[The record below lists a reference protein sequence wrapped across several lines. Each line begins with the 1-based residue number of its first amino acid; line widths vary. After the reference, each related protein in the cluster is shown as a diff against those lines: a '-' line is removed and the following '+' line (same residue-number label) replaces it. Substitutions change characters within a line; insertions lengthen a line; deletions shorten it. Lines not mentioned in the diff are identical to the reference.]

1 MHEPLAPFPTH
12 PIQEPAQPPLPV
24 GTRVGPYTLLAVL
37 GEGGMGVVYLAE
49 QQAPLGRRVA
59 LKVMKQGLDAQ
70 HFVRRFESERQA
82 LALMSHPGIAHV
94 LDAGSTDDGRPYFV
108 MEHVA
113 GLPLVDFC
121 DQQRLDNRQRLK
133 LFVAVCQAVQ
143 HAHQKGIIHRDLK
156 PSNILVSMTDE
167 GPAPKIIDF
176 GVAKAVEQ
184 RFLERTAFTQQG
196 VIVGTPEYM
205 SPEQADGGI
214 DVDTTSDLYSLGV
227 VLYRLLTG
235 ASPFDTAVL
244 RRASGGELQRL
255 LRDWEPQP
263 PSMRVASIDGDS
275 TQAATQRRTDV
286 QSLRRQLRG
295 DLDWITLKAMDK
307 DRARRYASA
316 SELAADIE
324 RHLAGEPVLARPPG
338 VGYRL
343 GKFVARHRFAVA
355 AGALVAVALVLGIAG
370 TSVGLM
376 RARRAEAEARRAG
389 EAAEREAAQAKAVND
404 FLREV
409 LGSADARQQG
419 PDVKVVDA
427 LKKAVERID
436 SGAGLRPELEAAV
449 RTTIGA
455 TYQNLG
461 DLALAEKQIRA
472 GLAIRLR
479 ELGPEDPDTLTSQ
492 NALLEVLQ
500 AAGRIE
506 EALEVGRQTL
516 ALRRKV
522 LGAEHPET
530 TVTMNDLSVAL
541 SRAGQDDEAEQ
552 LLREAVAI
560 RERVLGPDDA
570 RTLVAVGN
578 LANLLGRRGK
588 RAEAL
593 ETTRHVLE
601 AQRRILGAEHSNTVY
616 TLTTYA
622 GLLYDEGK
630 LEEAEPI
637 YREAIAAS
645 RRVSGS
651 RHVDTLILANDFG
664 LLFLDRGQL
673 AEAEA
678 LLREAAH
685 GAQAT
690 LPPGHVFTA
699 GYRRNLGRCLTRAGR
714 YREAEAELLAAHAA
728 FRAAGAEGRRGSEA
742 VVKRL
747 VELYDAWG
755 KRAKATAYRKR
766 LPASS

>member
-1 MHEPLAPFPTH
+1 M
-12 PIQEPAQPPLPV
+12 
-24 GTRVGPYTLLAVL
+24 
-37 GEGGMGVVYLAE
+37 
-49 QQAPLGRRVA
+49 
-59 LKVMKQGLDAQ
+59 
-70 HFVRRFESERQA
+70 
-82 LALMSHPGIAHV
+82 
-94 LDAGSTDDGRPYFV
+94 
-108 MEHVA
+108 
-113 GLPLVDFC
+113 
-121 DQQRLDNRQRLK
+121 
-133 LFVAVCQAVQ
+133 
-143 HAHQKGIIHRDLK
+143 
-156 PSNILVSMTDE
+156 
-167 GPAPKIIDF
+167 
-176 GVAKAVEQ
+176 
-184 RFLERTAFTQQG
+184 
-196 VIVGTPEYM
+196 
-205 SPEQADGGI
+205 
-214 DVDTTSDLYSLGV
+214 
-227 VLYRLLTG
+227 
-235 ASPFDTAVL
+235 
-244 RRASGGELQRL
+244 
-255 LRDWEPQP
+255 
-263 PSMRVASIDGDS
+263 
-275 TQAATQRRTDV
+275 

-324 RHLAGEPVLARPPG
+324 RHLAGEPLLARPPG

-376 RARRAEAEARRAG
+376 RARRAEAKARRAG
-389 EAAEREAAQAKAVND
+389 DAAEREAAQAKAVND

-409 LGSADARQQG
+409 LSSADARQQG
-419 PDVKVVDA
+419 RDVKVVDA
-427 LKKAVERID
+427 LKKAVERIE

-449 RTTIGA
+449 RTSIGA

-461 DLALAEKQIRA
+461 ELELAEKQIRA

-479 ELGPEDPDTLTSQ
+479 ALGPEDPDTLTSQ

-570 RTLVAVGN
+570 RTLVATGN

-593 ETTRHVLE
+593 ETTRRVLE
-601 AQRRILGAEHSNTVY
+601 AQRRILGPEHSNTVY

-637 YREAIAAS
+637 YREAITAS

-651 RHVDTLILANDFG
+651 RHVDTLILANDLG
-664 LLFLDRGQL
+664 LLLLDRGKL

-678 LLREAAH
+678 LLREAAQ

-699 GYRRNLGRCLTRAGR
+699 GFRRNLGRCLTKAGR
-714 YREAEAELLAAHAA
+714 YREAESELLAAHAA
-728 FRAAGAEGRRGSEA
+728 LQAAGGEGRRASEA

-755 KRAKATAYRKR
+755 KRAKAAAYRKQ
-766 LPASS
+766 LPSPS